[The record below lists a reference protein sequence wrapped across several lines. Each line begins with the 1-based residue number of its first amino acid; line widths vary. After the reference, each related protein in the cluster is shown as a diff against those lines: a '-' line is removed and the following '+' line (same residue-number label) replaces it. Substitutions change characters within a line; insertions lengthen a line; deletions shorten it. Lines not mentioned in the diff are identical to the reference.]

1 VADENYTVF
10 DPQSAKRI
18 AEAVRKLERR
28 FQEIISRLLET
39 PQHRTRW
46 TAWGKLTS
54 TLARGG
60 AGTFKFYNLA
70 LTGGLSASPSDDT
83 NYVIVDPGTLP
94 ADISPLP
101 SGTVI
106 SVGWSSVAVGSAA
119 GGVFVRID
127 YDCDAV

>member
-1 VADENYTVF
+1 MADQDYTVF
-10 DPQSAKRI
+10 DPQSSKRI

-28 FQEIISRLLET
+28 FQDIVNRLLET

-54 TLARGG
+54 SLARGG
-60 AGTFKFYNLA
+60 AGTFKFYSLA

-83 NYVIVDPGTLP
+83 EYVIVDPGTLP

-106 SVGWSSVAVGSAA
+106 SVGWGNVAVDAAA

-127 YDCDAV
+127 YDCDAT